1 MIFLTDPYIIVFF
14 RDALQPC
21 LRVETFSGR
30 VEWPLMPFAH
40 SLFRGLSIAAS
51 LHSAATASTIRLLYI
66 LLFTSCRNYDTDHLS
81 KGCVTSNICQ
91 VQVSPNLERFPAAS
105 PRSSQIWSRL
115 KRAVENGEGEGMPE
129 EQRAKDEATATPTAR
144 SPRARSVTA
153 REAKTA

>member
-1 MIFLTDPYIIVFF
+1 MQSLLLSLGPPL
-14 RDALQPC
+14 RD
-21 LRVETFSGR
+21 ETFSGR

-51 LHSAATASTIRLLYI
+51 LHYAATASTIRLLYI
-66 LLFTSCRNYDTDHLS
+66 LLFPSCRNYDTDHLS

-153 REAKTA
+153 REAKSA